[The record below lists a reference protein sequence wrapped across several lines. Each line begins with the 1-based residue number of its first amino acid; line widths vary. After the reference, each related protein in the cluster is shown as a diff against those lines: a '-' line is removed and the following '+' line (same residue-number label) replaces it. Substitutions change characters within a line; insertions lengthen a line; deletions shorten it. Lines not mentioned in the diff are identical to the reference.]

1 MFLNGF
7 ETLNDQVSLSVLVCQ
22 DLILARDLTR
32 SPILHQAS
40 IEGRLDQAFG
50 SHHDN
55 LPRPLHLSAAIVQ
68 VQLERI
74 EGLSIQVACPGREE
88 FLSLCLYSVRQFK
101 PWTEIAPSKVFL
113 SEFGQ
118 FVKSV
123 TAFRL
128 LLVLFEPYLEELSFE
143 AISSR
148 LKNIP
153 L

>member
-7 ETLNDQVSLSVLVCQ
+7 ETLDDQVSLSVLVCQ

-40 IEGRLDQAFG
+40 IEGRPDQAFG

-55 LPRPLHLSAAIVQ
+55 LSRSLHLSTAIVQ

-88 FLSLCLYSVRQFK
+88 FLPLCLYSVR
-101 PWTEIAPSKVFL
+101 
-113 SEFGQ
+113 
-118 FVKSV
+118 
-123 TAFRL
+123 
-128 LLVLFEPYLEELSFE
+128 
-143 AISSR
+143 
-148 LKNIP
+148 
-153 L
+153 